1 MKSIVKY
8 LSAATVSLA
17 TNLACATP
25 AELVIHNTTN
35 VESNAYIDGTIP
47 SPNPTKPNSTNKV
60 PWFIVKL
67 VCSGH
72 TTNNKCPA
80 LIKMATDTA
89 KPVALGTMK
98 MDLDTGAITP
108 SKLSANGYL
117 LVVNGP
123 GEATISKE

>member
-1 MKSIVKY
+1 MKTVVHY
-8 LSAATVSLA
+8 LAVATFSLA
-17 TNLACATP
+17 ANFAFAGPT
-25 AELVIHNTTN
+25 ELVIHNTTD

-67 VCSGH
+67 VCTGH

-80 LIKMATDTA
+80 LIKMATDTSD
-89 KPVALGTMK
+89 PVTLGTMK
-98 MDLDTGAITP
+98 MDVDSGEITP
-108 SKLSANGYL
+108 STISANGYV

-123 GEATISKE
+123 GEATIKKR